1 VFTKPSYLPWKIFQ
15 VAVVSSFLSVPF
27 SLSAIEATE
36 VPTITEEG
44 VISGTMD
51 ITFNTRT
58 HKDTSGK
65 LEKGSAEKGAKD
77 EYKIAIKVAK
87 TTEFSGKIE
96 RQPYL
101 FSKILGREVQPAQ
114 LDYDLDLS
122 VLNPTD
128 LSQKKEVGKWVGVVP
143 IDEKGTHDFGGG
155 DNPLRIAVSAV
166 GKSPAFEDKF
176 GGKLMDSQGGV
187 DKGGIVGDALQS
199 AKSASATFMRKIGKK
214 EVKIELKNI
223 QVVQLDNLV
232 LAKGPVETYP
242 STTVKGNL
250 TFDYDTGNWLTDG
263 IKFKYNLDG
272 TDHEDTVTGSI
283 KWEEE
288 ANRKETGK
296 GHYELNLR
304 FNEDR
309 QKVATDE
316 NSAFNDSN
324 TSAEEAFFVVDTTMP
339 ALTGKIE
346 YTDTLNGGD
355 PDVAPVASKLVF
367 NLNANKLTKQQV
379 VNFFKLWL
387 AAVGPL
393 NDE

>member
-1 VFTKPSYLPWKIFQ
+1 MLTPRLPWKIFQ
-15 VAVVSSFLSVPF
+15 VAMVSSFLSVPF
-27 SLSAIEATE
+27 SSIALAAAE
-36 VPTITEEG
+36 VPTITEES

-58 HKDTSGK
+58 KKDTSGK
-65 LEKGSAEKGAKD
+65 LEPDSAEKGVTD

-87 TTEFSGKIE
+87 TTEFSGKVE

-114 LDYDLDLS
+114 LQYDLDLS
-122 VLNPTD
+122 VLNPAD

-143 IDEKGTHDFGGG
+143 IDAKGTYTFGGG

-176 GGKLMDSQGGV
+176 SGQLADSKGGV
-187 DKGGIVGDALQS
+187 AKGGLVGDALQS
-199 AKSASATFMRKIGKK
+199 AKSTSATFMRKIGKK
-214 EVKIELKNI
+214 EVKIELKNV
-223 QVVQLDNLV
+223 QVVKFENLV

-242 STTVKGNL
+242 TTTVNGSL

-263 IKFKYNLDG
+263 IKFKYSLDG
-272 TDHEDTVTGSI
+272 AEHEDTVTGSI
-283 KWEEE
+283 KWEED
-288 ANRKETGK
+288 ANRKENGK

-304 FNEDR
+304 FNEDK
-309 QKVATDE
+309 QKPATDE
-316 NSAFNDSN
+316 NAAFNDSN
-324 TSAEEAFFVVDTTMP
+324 VSAEEAFFIVDTTMP
-339 ALTGKIE
+339 ALTGQVE
-346 YTDTLNGGD
+346 YVDTLKGGNAE
-355 PDVAPVASKLVF
+355 VAPAASKLTF
-367 NLNANKLTKQQV
+367 DLDANKLTKQQV

>member
-1 VFTKPSYLPWKIFQ
+1 MFQ

-27 SLSAIEATE
+27 SGMATATE
-36 VPTITEEG
+36 TSTITEEG

-51 ITFNTRT
+51 INFNTRT

-65 LEKGSAEKGAKD
+65 LEKDSAEKGVKD
-77 EYKIAIKVAK
+77 EYKIAIKVAR
-87 TTEFSGKIE
+87 TTEFSGKVE

-101 FSKILGREVQPAQ
+101 FSKILGREVQSAQ
-114 LDYDLDLS
+114 LQYDLDLF
-122 VLNPTD
+122 VLNPSD

-143 IDEKGTHDFGGG
+143 VDSKGTYEFGSG

-176 GGKLMDSQGGV
+176 GGKLTDSKGGV
-187 DKGGIVGDALQS
+187 AKGGLVGDALQS
-199 AKSASATFMRKIGKK
+199 AKSKGATFMRKIGKK

-223 QVVQLDNLV
+223 QVLNLENLV

-242 STTVKGNL
+242 ATTVTGSL
-250 TFDYDTGNWLTDG
+250 TFDYDTGNWLTEG

-272 TDHEDTVTGSI
+272 KEHLDTMTGSI
-283 KWEEE
+283 KWEED
-288 ANRKETGK
+288 ANRKENGK

-304 FNEDR
+304 FNEDQ
-309 QKVATDE
+309 QKEVTDE
-316 NSAFNDSN
+316 NAVFNNSN
-324 TSAEEAFFVVDTTMP
+324 VSAEEAFFVVDTAMP

-346 YTDTLNGGD
+346 YVDTLNQGD
-355 PDVAPVASKLVF
+355 AEVPPSTSKLTF
-367 NLNANKLTKQQV
+367 NVNANKLTKQQI

-387 AAVGPL
+387 AAIGPL